1 VAIVSP
7 VRRLSPPLKGVLE
20 RVSGATGRPVVILS
34 DNYNGDYDWVNFRVS
49 GLVDE
54 GVCLAL
60 QQNREAIFGLAA
72 AHYQHMT
79 AWHPSAGT
87 GLWLHHLRDATSR
100 AEYRAG
106 PCWY

>member
-1 VAIVSP
+1 MAIFSP
-7 VRRLSPPLKGVLE
+7 IWRLSPPLKVVLE
-20 RVSGATGRPVVILS
+20 RIAEVIGKPVVILS
-34 DNYNGDYDWVNFRVS
+34 DNYQGDYDWANFRVL

-54 GVCLAL
+54 GVCLAM
-60 QQNREAIFGLAA
+60 QQNREAIFGLEA

-79 AWHPSAGT
+79 AWHPSDGT
-87 GLWLHHLRDATSR
+87 GLWLHYLRDPESR

>member
-1 VAIVSP
+1 MAIISP
-7 VRRLSPPLKGVLE
+7 VWRLSPRLKAVLE
-20 RVSGATGRPVVILS
+20 RVSEVIGKPVVILS
-34 DNYNGDYDWVNFRVS
+34 DNDQGDYDWANFRVL
-49 GLVDE
+49 GMADE

-60 QQNREAIFGLAA
+60 QLNREAIFGSEA

-79 AWHPSAGT
+79 AWHPADGT
-87 GLWLHHLRDATSR
+87 GLWLHYLRDAKSR

>member
-1 VAIVSP
+1 MAIISP
-7 VRRLSPPLKGVLE
+7 VRRLSAPLKAVLD
-20 RVSGATGRPVVILS
+20 RVSEALGKPVVILS
-34 DNYNGDYDWVNFRVS
+34 DNYRGDYDWVNFHVV

-60 QQNREAIFGLAA
+60 QQNRVAIFGREA

-79 AWHPSAGT
+79 AWHPSDGT
-87 GLWLHHLRDATSR
+87 GLWLHHLRDANSR

>member
-1 VAIVSP
+1 MAILSP
-7 VRRLSPPLKGVLE
+7 VWRLSPQIKSVLT
-20 RVSGATGRPVVILS
+20 RVSEVIGKPVTILR
-34 DNYNGDYDWVNFRVS
+34 DNYQGDHDWANFRVV

-54 GVCLAL
+54 GVCIAM
-60 QQNREAIFGLAA
+60 QQNRGAIFGLEA

-79 AWHPSAGT
+79 AWDPSDGT
-87 GLWLHHLRDATSR
+87 GLWLHYLRDAKSR